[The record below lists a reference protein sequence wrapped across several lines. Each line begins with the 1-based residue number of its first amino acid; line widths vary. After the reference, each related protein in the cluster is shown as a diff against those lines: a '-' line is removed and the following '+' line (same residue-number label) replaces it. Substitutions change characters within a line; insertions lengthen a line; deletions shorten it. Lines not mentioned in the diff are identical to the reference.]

1 MNAKLEQLE
10 ALLKGYGSAAVA
22 YSGGVDS
29 TFLFAVAHR
38 VLGDR
43 ALGVIGR
50 SPTYPKR
57 ELEDAIR
64 MATEMGAKFEVVD
77 TCEMDNPD
85 FASNPSNR
93 CFFCKSNLFEV
104 VGGVAEKHGIR
115 VILEGSNADD
125 TGDYRPGM
133 EAARKLGVKTP
144 LLEAGLTKDEIR
156 ALSKEMGLETWNK
169 PAMAC
174 LSSRIPY
181 GETITLKRLSRIEA
195 TEMNIRNLG
204 YRQLRVRDHGDVA
217 RIEVEPTLIA
227 EVATVEARAAI
238 VSVAKAAGYKFVC
251 LDLEGYRT
259 GAMNEVLDPPV
270 RAAKPR
276 THASE

>member
-1 MNAKLEQLE
+1 MNAKLTKLE
-10 ALLKGYGSAAVA
+10 ALLRSYGSVAVA

-29 TFLFAVAHR
+29 TFLFAAAHK
-38 VLGDR
+38 VLGDK

-57 ELEDAIR
+57 ELDEAVR
-64 MATEMGAKFEVVD
+64 MATEMGAKFQVVD

-104 VGGVAEKHGIR
+104 VGEVAKKHDIST
-115 VILEGSNADD
+115 ILEGSNADD

-133 EAARKLGVKTP
+133 EAAKKLGVKAP
-144 LLEAGLTKDEIR
+144 LLEVGLTKDEIR
-156 ALSKEMGLETWNK
+156 ALSKEMGLDTWNK

-181 GETITLKRLSRIEA
+181 GETITLKRLSRIEQA
-195 TEMNIRNLG
+195 EMNIRDLG
-204 YRQLRVRDHGDVA
+204 YKQLRVRDHGDVA
-217 RIEVEPTLIA
+217 RIEVDAALIA
-227 EVATVEARAAI
+227 EVATAEARAEI
-238 VSVAKAAGYKFVC
+238 VSVAKAAGYKYIC

-259 GAMNEVLDPPV
+259 GAMNEVLDLKK
-270 RAAKPR
+270 KPDVSR
-276 THASE
+276 